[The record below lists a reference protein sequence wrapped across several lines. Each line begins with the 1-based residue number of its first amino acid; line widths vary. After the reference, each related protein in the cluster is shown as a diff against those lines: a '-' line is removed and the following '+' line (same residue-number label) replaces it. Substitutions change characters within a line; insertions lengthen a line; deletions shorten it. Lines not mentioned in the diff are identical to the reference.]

1 VKDKMSAVFILVFST
16 IALVRFAVSQ
26 WRAIWITAA
35 SQPLSDE
42 FRLVTGINE
51 ATVGTQ
57 EFGALLVL
65 CNRLCPG
72 LQKATPWLR
81 EIAFYYRIVSKLERL
96 FSLNLPSVANWAKG
110 EMRICSRYAA
120 VVLGQSLALQLDRQ
134 AAIRSQS

>member
-1 VKDKMSAVFILVFST
+1 MGALFILVFSSL
-16 IALVRFAVSQ
+16 ALARFAVWQ

-35 SQPLSDE
+35 SQPLSDQ
-42 FRLVTGINE
+42 FQLTTGIDE

-57 EFGALLVL
+57 DFGAILGL
-65 CNRLCPG
+65 CSRLCPG

-81 EIAFYYRIVSKLERL
+81 EISIYYCIVSRMERL
-96 FSLNLPSVANWAKG
+96 FSLNLPSVANWAKR

-134 AAIRSQS
+134 AALRSQS